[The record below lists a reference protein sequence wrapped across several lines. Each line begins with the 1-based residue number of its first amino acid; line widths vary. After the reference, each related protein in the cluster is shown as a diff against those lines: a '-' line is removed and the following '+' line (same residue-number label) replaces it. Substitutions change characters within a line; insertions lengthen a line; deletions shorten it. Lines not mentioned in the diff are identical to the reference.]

1 MKYLFVI
8 SFCLLTW
15 SMSAQNAIEKYFQQ
29 YEDAS
34 GFTSV
39 YISEHMFG
47 LFADL
52 DMEDKADAEI
62 VKLIGGLKSLHIL
75 TTEDNSKNYYQEAL
89 QKINRN
95 EYEML
100 MKVKDEGTNL
110 QFLIKKNGKMIEE
123 LLLLV
128 EDDEF
133 VLLSIVGNIDLKKI
147 SRLAKHIDV
156 DGLEHLEKVKDAE

>member
-1 MKYLFVI
+1 MKYLLVI

-15 SMSAQNAIEKYFQQ
+15 SMNAQNAIEKYFQQ

-52 DMEDKADAEI
+52 EIEDKEDAEI
-62 VKLIGGLKSLHIL
+62 VQLIGGLKSLHIL
-75 TTEDNSKNYYQEAL
+75 TTEDNAKKYYQEAL
-89 QKINRN
+89 QRINRS
-95 EYEML
+95 EYELL
-100 MKVKDEGTNL
+100 MKVKDDGTNL
-110 QFLIKKNGKMIEE
+110 QFLIKKNGNLIEE

-128 EDDEF
+128 DDDEF

-147 SRLAKHIDV
+147 SRLAKHMDV

>member
-15 SMSAQNAIEKYFQQ
+15 SINAQNAIEKYFQQ
-29 YEDAS
+29 YENAS

-52 DMEDKADAEI
+52 EIEDKEDAEI

-89 QKINRN
+89 QKINRS

-110 QFLIKKNGKMIEE
+110 QFLIKKKGNLIEE

-128 EDDEF
+128 DDDEF

-147 SRLAKHIDV
+147 SRLAKHMDV
-156 DGLEHLEKVKDAE
+156 EGLEYLEKVEKSE